1 MLGCYTY
8 VCNAA
13 FIASWCGL
21 NAHGFLALVYTTLI
35 LLEYKVRRYGFDHS
49 LLKPIIIIV

>member
-13 FIASWCGL
+13 FIASWCGV

-35 LLEYKVRRYGFDHS
+35 LSEYKVRRYGFDYS